1 MGNQLL
7 SDPENISTMKF
18 LLAVA
23 LFATL
28 ACALAEPEPE
38 AYRGYYGGYRGYGG
52 YYGGYRGYY
61 RGKRSADAEPKADA
75 DAWGYYGYP
84 YAYGYGYYGHPYRY
98 FGKRSAD
105 AEPEAEAAPWGG
117 YYRGYCGYARPYYGY
132 GYYRGKVR

>member
-1 MGNQLL
+1 MGQSTPV

-38 AYRGYYGGYRGYGG
+38 AYRGYYGYRGYGYRGYG
-52 YYGGYRGYY
+52 
-61 RGKRSADAEPKADA
+61 
-75 DAWGYYGYP
+75 
-84 YAYGYGYYGHPYRY
+84 Y

-105 AEPEAEAAPWGG
+105 AEPEAEAEAE
-117 YYRGYCGYARPYYGY
+117 PYYGY
-132 GYYRGKVR
+132 GYRGYYGRPYGYRHFGKRSAEAEPEPYYGYGYRGYYGGYRG